1 MIQTNALSFRYPG
14 HRKTIFSSLT
24 LSITPGYIYGL
35 LGQNGVGKSTLFR
48 LIAGINKPSEGSIQ
62 TLGYTPFDRNPEM
75 LREIFLIPEDMT
87 MPPVNIL
94 QYANLYGAFYPRFDW
109 NELEQLLK
117 KLDVPPNQKLSTM
130 SLGQRKKAM
139 IAFALACQTKILLM
153 DEPTNGLDIS
163 SKRVFRDVLYRT
175 RADDRLIIISTH
187 QVRDLEQLIH
197 AVIIVHE
204 KSIILKDTV
213 QNLLAH
219 YHFGPISHGENP
231 MYFEMAGDQK
241 VGVLPL
247 APGDKEDTQIDLELL
262 FNAAISGAFPYA

>member
-87 MPPVNIL
+87 MPHVNIL
-94 QYANLYGAFYPRFDW
+94 QYANLYGTFYPRFDW

-117 KLDVPPNQKLSTM
+117 KLDVPPDQKLSTM